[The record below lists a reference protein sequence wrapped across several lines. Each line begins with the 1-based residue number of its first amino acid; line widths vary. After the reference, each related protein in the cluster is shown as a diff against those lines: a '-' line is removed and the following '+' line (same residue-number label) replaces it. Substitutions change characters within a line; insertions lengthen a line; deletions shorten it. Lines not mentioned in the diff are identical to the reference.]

1 MPLTCWDH
9 ASIFQPR
16 KPENMYLWGTID
28 RGCSLITS
36 VGAFCAHQL
45 RYFCPNYYLR
55 SFLRRRHVTA
65 PFIPTTIRIIL

>member
-1 MPLTCWDH
+1 
-9 ASIFQPR
+9 
-16 KPENMYLWGTID
+16 MYLWGTID
-28 RGCSLITS
+28 QGCSLITS
-36 VGAFCAHQL
+36 VDAFCAHQL